1 MKLKCKIVKVNLIWM
16 TDLVSALMTYI
27 MTCELVLDVLDLRLW
42 LFGLMDPLVHETVG
56 YVRPIKILTY
66 LEPELYE
73 MDDKPEQLMDN
84 VNDIFNHINIYIYI
98 INNVICI

>member
-1 MKLKCKIVKVNLIWM
+1 MDLI
-16 TDLVSALMTYI
+16 SALMTCI

-56 YVRPIKILTY
+56 YVRPLKILTY

-73 MDDKPEQLMDN
+73 MVDKPEQLMDN
-84 VNDIFNHINIYIYI
+84 VNDISNHINIYTYI
-98 INNVICI
+98 IINVICI

>member
-1 MKLKCKIVKVNLIWM
+1 MLSLLIWTM
-16 TDLVSALMTYI
+16 DLISALMTYI

-56 YVRPIKILTY
+56 YVRPLKILTY

-73 MDDKPEQLMDN
+73 MVDKPEQLMDN
-84 VNDIFNHINIYIYI
+84 VNDISNHINIYTYI
-98 INNVICI
+98 INVIVYKKSR

>member
-1 MKLKCKIVKVNLIWM
+1 MKLKYKIVKVNLIWM

-56 YVRPIKILTY
+56 YVRPLKILTY

-73 MDDKPEQLMDN
+73 MVDKPEQLMDN
-84 VNDIFNHINIYIYI
+84 VNDISNHINIYTYIIINVIYI
-98 INNVICI
+98 

>member
-1 MKLKCKIVKVNLIWM
+1 MFGLMELISV
-16 TDLVSALMTYI
+16 TMTYI

-56 YVRPIKILTY
+56 YVRPLKILTY

-73 MDDKPEQLMDN
+73 MVDKPEQLMDN
-84 VNDIFNHINIYIYI
+84 VNDISNHLHLYYY
-98 INNVICI
+98 